1 MQIRDYHNMF
11 QELQKA
17 LPINHKSLTQALLLV
32 NALENELIT
41 LQKAKS
47 KSEEKKAKDA
57 INEIVNKPV
66 AIRCCHKTY
75 LKNSDENHD
84 GFEAKAPGLWEWM
97 MIRP

>member
-1 MQIRDYHNMF
+1 MF

-17 LPINHKSLTQALLLV
+17 LPINPKALMQAILLV
-32 NALENELIT
+32 QKLENDLI
-41 LQKAKS
+41 LFQKGI
-47 KSEEKKAKDA
+47 SEMDEKKAKGA

>member
-1 MQIRDYHNMF
+1 MD
-11 QELQKA
+11 K
-17 LPINHKSLTQALLLV
+17 
-32 NALENELIT
+32 
-41 LQKAKS
+41 
-47 KSEEKKAKDA
+47 KKAKEA